1 MDFKYVYTAK
11 TYDDAVNQATEE
23 LNVPIEELIINEKEV
38 KQGLF
43 GGKKVEIEVYKKEDI
58 VNDVNNFL
66 INITKLMGIDTKIE
80 IKIRDNTISMRM
92 FSDNNPILIGKNGQ
106 TLSSLQT
113 IVKQMVMIKYNTK
126 LNIVL
131 DVENYKSKQI
141 KNLEFLARKLA
152 KEVSRTKIE
161 TKMDSMNS
169 YQRRIVH
176 NAISK
181 FKDVYTESVGEEPN
195 RYIVIK
201 PKQD

>member
-11 TYDDAVNQATEE
+11 TYEDAVNQATEE
-23 LNVPIEELIINEKEV
+23 LNVPIEELIVHEKEV

>member
-1 MDFKYVYTAK
+1 MVQVYKFEDENEEKCRLKCLDELDVYNNEILTKEYEEENKYVM
-11 TYDDAVNQATEE
+11 
-23 LNVPIEELIINEKEV
+23 EV
-38 KQGLF
+38 
-43 GGKKVEIEVYKKEDI
+43 VKKEDI
-58 VNDVNNFL
+58 KNFIREYL
-66 INITKLMGIDTKIE
+66 EKVTTEMGLDAKIE
-80 IKIRDNTISMRM
+80 INEDEDVFSVKM
-92 FSDNNPILIGKNGQ
+92 FSNNNPILIGKNGQ

-131 DVENYKSKQI
+131 DVENYKSKQM